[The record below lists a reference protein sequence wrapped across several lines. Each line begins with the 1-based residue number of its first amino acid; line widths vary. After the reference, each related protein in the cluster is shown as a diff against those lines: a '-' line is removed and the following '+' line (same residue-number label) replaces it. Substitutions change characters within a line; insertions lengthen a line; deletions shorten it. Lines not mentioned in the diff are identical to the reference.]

1 MNTAESIH
9 IIRRMYQAL
18 DKVIELR
25 EIRGVATFTREHN
38 INRWNFI
45 TVRKNPES
53 DMFQVAWLTHLVN
66 DFGVS
71 ANWLLT
77 GRGEMFSR

>member
-9 IIRRMYQAL
+9 IIKRMYQAL